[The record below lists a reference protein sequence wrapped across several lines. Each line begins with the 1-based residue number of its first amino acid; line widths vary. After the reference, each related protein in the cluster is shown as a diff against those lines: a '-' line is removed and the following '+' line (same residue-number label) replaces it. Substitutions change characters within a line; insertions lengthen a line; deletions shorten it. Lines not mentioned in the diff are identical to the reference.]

1 MLRWLL
7 RYFYMKWMIDM
18 NLIKIGK
25 IVNTHGIKG
34 ELRLLSKFPYKD
46 KVFIKGMI
54 IYIDK
59 DSKEVINSYR
69 KHKNFDMITLEGY
82 NNINEV
88 LKYKGKNV
96 YVDSNDIKLDNDKY
110 LDEELIGLSIIY
122 ENMERGIITNIE
134 RYDKTVLFNI
144 KGKTQEYL
152 IPYNDNLIDN
162 IDMKNKKIFIKD
174 IKGLFD

>member
-1 MLRWLL
+1 MT
-7 RYFYMKWMIDM
+7 
-18 NLIKIGK
+18 LIKIGK

-46 KVFIKGMI
+46 KVFINNMT

-59 DSKEVINSYR
+59 KDKEIINTNR
-69 KHKNFDMITLEGY
+69 KHKNFDMITLKDY

-96 YVDSNDIKLDNDKY
+96 YVNDSDIKLDNNKY
-110 LDEELIGLSIIY
+110 LDEELIGLNVIY
-122 ENMERGIITNIE
+122 EDNNKGTIVDIE

-144 KGKTQEYL
+144 KNNDKEYL
-152 IPYNDNLIDN
+152 IPYNDNIIDK
-162 IDMKNKKIFIKD
+162 IDINNKRIYIKD

>member
-1 MLRWLL
+1 MT
-7 RYFYMKWMIDM
+7 
-18 NLIKIGK
+18 LIKIGK

-46 KVFIKGMI
+46 KVFINNMT

-59 DSKEVINSYR
+59 KDKEIINTYR
-69 KHKNFDMITLEGY
+69 KHKNVDMITLKGY

-88 LKYKGKNV
+88 LKYKGKNA
-96 YVDSNDIKLDNDKY
+96 YVNDSDIKLDNNKY
-110 LDEELIGLSIIY
+110 LDEELIGLNVIY
-122 ENMERGIITNIE
+122 EDNNKGTIVDIE

-144 KGKTQEYL
+144 KNNDKEYL
-152 IPYNDNLIDN
+152 IPYNDNIIDK
-162 IDMKNKKIFIKD
+162 IDINNKRIYIKD